1 MGRIPVNNVKKL
13 IYGVAVLTALII
25 AKPADASIRYTT
37 DAVRLRKEP
46 SRSAEILTTIGPDTE
61 VEVYGYEGEWADA
74 EYDGMNGY
82 ICGDYLTSSAEEAK
96 KAAARIARQEARKSK
111 KSGKSGKSKK
121 KSSKKSAGK
130 KASKKSKKEAPKG
143 VAKINGSDVNFRKKP
158 KGKILDQLDKG
169 EKVTFYSSK
178 GDWTKVRISDG
189 TVGYVYTSYI
199 GDKISRSDQIER
211 WKDAAVRFCDKNL
224 GAKYSQDKRDQEGY
238 FDCSSLMRDAFREA
252 TGEFIGETTDSQ
264 SDLMEDYLYKLDVIY
279 DADYGDILYHLSGD
293 DENHCGIYLGD
304 GQVLSASQ
312 TAGKVKIKTYEDWSN
327 YWEYGCKAAA
337 YCYDQKNK

>member
-1 MGRIPVNNVKKL
+1 MGSVSANYVKKL
-13 IYGVAVLTALII
+13 IFGMAVLTALMI

-46 SRSAEILTTIGPDTE
+46 SRSAEILTTVGPDTE

-74 EYDGMNGY
+74 EYDGINGY

-96 KAAARIARQEARKSK
+96 KAAARIARKEAGKSK
-111 KSGKSGKSKK
+111 KSK
-121 KSSKKSAGK
+121 KSSGKAKKSK
-130 KASKKSKKEAPKG
+130 KKSKKEAPKG
-143 VAKINGSDVNFRKKP
+143 VAKINGSDVNLRKKP
-158 KGKILDQLDKG
+158 KGKIIDQLDKG

-199 GDKISRSDQIER
+199 GNKISRSDQIDR

-224 GAKYSQDKRDQEGY
+224 GAKYSQDKRDQEGF

-264 SDLMEDYLYKLDVIY
+264 SDLMKDYLYKINVIY

-312 TAGKVKIKTYEDWSN
+312 TADKVKIKTYEDWSN

>member
-1 MGRIPVNNVKKL
+1 MGSVSVNYAKKL
-13 IYGVAVLTALII
+13 IFGMAVLTALMI

-74 EYDGMNGY
+74 EYDGINGY

-96 KAAARIARQEARKSK
+96 KSK
-111 KSGKSGKSKK
+111 
-121 KSSKKSAGK
+121 
-130 KASKKSKKEAPKG
+130 KKSKKEAPKG
-143 VAKINGSDVNFRKKP
+143 VAKINGSDVNLRKKP
-158 KGKILDQLDKG
+158 KGKIIDQLDKG

-199 GDKISRSDQIER
+199 GNKISRSDQIER

-264 SDLMEDYLYKLDVIY
+264 SDLMKDYLYKINVIY

-312 TAGKVKIKTYEDWSN
+312 IAGKVKIKTYEDWSN

>member
-1 MGRIPVNNVKKL
+1 MGSVFVNYAKKL
-13 IYGVAVLTALII
+13 IFGMAVLTAIMI

-46 SRSAEILTTIGPDTE
+46 SRSAEILTTVGPDTE

-74 EYDGMNGY
+74 EYDGINGY
-82 ICGDYLTSSAEEAK
+82 ICSDYLTSSAEEAK
-96 KAAARIARQEARKSK
+96 KAAARIARKEAKKSK
-111 KSGKSGKSKK
+111 KTGKSSGKSKK
-121 KSSKKSAGK
+121 AR
-130 KASKKSKKEAPKG
+130 KKSKKETPKG

-264 SDLMEDYLYKLDVIY
+264 SDLMKDYMYKLNVIY

-312 TAGKVKIKTYEDWSN
+312 IAGKVKIKTYEDWSN

>member
-1 MGRIPVNNVKKL
+1 MGCIPVNDIKKIICGL
-13 IYGVAVLTALII
+13 AVLTVLAI
-25 AKPADASIRYTT
+25 ATPADAATMYTT
-37 DAVRLRKEP
+37 DSVRLRAEP
-46 SRSAEILTTIGPDTE
+46 SRSGQILATVGPDTE

-74 EYDGMNGY
+74 LYDGKNGY
-82 ICGDYLTSSAEEAK
+82 ICTDYLTSSEEEARQ
-96 KAAARIARQEARKSK
+96 AAAKIAQEQSEQTSGNNTTSSGTTKTTGKKRK
-111 KSGKSGKSKK
+111 KSTPQGT
-121 KSSKKSAGK
+121 
-130 KASKKSKKEAPKG
+130 
-143 VAKINGSDVNFRKKP
+143 AKINGSDVNLRKKP
-158 KGKILDQLDKG
+158 KGAIIGQLDKG

-199 GDKISRSDQIER
+199 GGKISRTDQIER

-238 FDCSSLMRDAFREA
+238 FDCSSLMREAFRDA
-252 TGEFIGETTDSQ
+252 TGGFIGDTTDSQ
-264 SDLMEDYLYKLDVIY
+264 TDLMSDYLYKLNVIY
-279 DADYGDILYHLSGD
+279 DADYGDILYHLSGE

-304 GQVLSASQ
+304 GQVISASQ

-337 YCYDQKNK
+337 YCYDQQH

>member
-1 MGRIPVNNVKKL
+1 MGRIPTNYIKKL
-13 IYGVAVLTALII
+13 ICVTAVLAVVMII
-25 AKPADASIRYTT
+25 KPANAAIRYTT
-37 DAVRLRKEP
+37 DAVRLRKES
-46 SRSAEILTTIGPDTE
+46 SRSAEILTTVGPNTE

-74 EYDGMNGY
+74 DYDGINGY
-82 ICGDYLTSSAEEAK
+82 ICSHYLTASAEEAK
-96 KAAARIARQEARKSK
+96 KAAARIEKEEAEKSK
-111 KSGKSGKSKK
+111 KSSAKK
-121 KSSKKSAGK
+121 KTK
-130 KASKKSKKEAPKG
+130 KKSKKEAPKG
-143 VAKINGSDVNFRKKP
+143 VARINGSDVNFRKKP
-158 KGKILDQLDKG
+158 KGKIIGQLDEG

-178 GDWTKVRISDG
+178 GDWTKVRVSDG

-199 GDKISRSDQIER
+199 GDKISRTDQIER

-238 FDCSSLMRDAFREA
+238 FDCSSLMRDAFKDA
-252 TGEFIGETTDSQ
+252 TGVFIGETTDSQ
-264 SDLMEDYLYKLDVIY
+264 SDLMKDYMYKINDIY

>member
-1 MGRIPVNNVKKL
+1 MGNIPVNNVKKL
-13 IYGVAVLTALII
+13 ICGVAVLAAII
-25 AKPADASIRYTT
+25 IVVPTSAAVWYTT
-37 DAVRLRKEP
+37 DSVRLRKEP
-46 SRSAEILTTIGPDTE
+46 SRSSDILNTVGPDTE
-61 VEVYGYEGEWADA
+61 VEVYGFEGEWADA
-74 EYDGMNGY
+74 FYEGMNGY
-82 ICGDYLTSSAEEAK
+82 ICKDYLTSSAKEAK
-96 KAAARIARQEARKSK
+96 KAAAKIDKKEAKESK
-111 KSGKSGKSKK
+111 KSSGKSKK
-121 KSSKKSAGK
+121 
-130 KASKKSKKEAPKG
+130 ETPQG

-158 KGKILDQLDKG
+158 KGKILNQLDKG
-169 EKVTFYSSK
+169 EKVTVYSSK
-178 GDWTKVRISDG
+178 GDWTKVRIADG
-189 TVGYVYTSYI
+189 TIGYVYTSYI

-264 SDLMEDYLYKLDVIY
+264 SDLMKDYLYKINVIY

-337 YCYDQKNK
+337 YC

>member
-1 MGRIPVNNVKKL
+1 MGSVSANYVKKL
-13 IYGVAVLTALII
+13 IFGMAVLTALMI

-46 SRSAEILTTIGPDTE
+46 SRSAEILTTVGPDTE

-74 EYDGMNGY
+74 EYDGINGY

-96 KAAARIARQEARKSK
+96 KAAARIARKEAGKSK
-111 KSGKSGKSKK
+111 KSK
-121 KSSKKSAGK
+121 KSSGKAKKSK
-130 KASKKSKKEAPKG
+130 KKSKKEAPKG
-143 VAKINGSDVNFRKKP
+143 VAKINGSDVNLRKKP
-158 KGKILDQLDKG
+158 KGKIIDQLDKG

-199 GDKISRSDQIER
+199 GNKISRSDQIDR

-224 GAKYSQDKRDQEGY
+224 GAKYSQDKRDQEGF

-264 SDLMEDYLYKLDVIY
+264 SDLMKDYLYKINVIY

>member
-1 MGRIPVNNVKKL
+1 MGSVSANYVKKL
-13 IYGVAVLTALII
+13 IFGMAVLTALMI

-46 SRSAEILTTIGPDTE
+46 SRSAEILTTVGPDTE

-74 EYDGMNGY
+74 EYDGINGY

-96 KAAARIARQEARKSK
+96 KAAARIARKEAGKSK
-111 KSGKSGKSKK
+111 KSSGKSKK
-121 KSSKKSAGK
+121 SK
-130 KASKKSKKEAPKG
+130 KKSKKEAPKG
-143 VAKINGSDVNFRKKP
+143 VAKINGSDVNLRKKP
-158 KGKILDQLDKG
+158 KGKIIDQLDKG

-199 GDKISRSDQIER
+199 GNKISRSDQIDR

-224 GAKYSQDKRDQEGY
+224 GAKYSQDKRDQEGF

-264 SDLMEDYLYKLDVIY
+264 SDLMKDYLYKINVIY

>member
-1 MGRIPVNNVKKL
+1 MGSVSANYVKKL
-13 IYGVAVLTALII
+13 IFGMAVLTALMI

-46 SRSAEILTTIGPDTE
+46 SRSAEILTTVGPDTE

-74 EYDGMNGY
+74 EYDGINGY

-96 KAAARIARQEARKSK
+96 KAAARIARKEAGKSK
-111 KSGKSGKSKK
+111 KSK
-121 KSSKKSAGK
+121 
-130 KASKKSKKEAPKG
+130 KKSKKEAPKG
-143 VAKINGSDVNFRKKP
+143 VAKINGSDVNLRKKP
-158 KGKILDQLDKG
+158 KGKIIDQLDKG

-199 GDKISRSDQIER
+199 GNKISRSDQIDR

-224 GAKYSQDKRDQEGY
+224 GAKYSQDKRDQEGF

-264 SDLMEDYLYKLDVIY
+264 SDLMKDYLYKINVIY